1 VWQKKYKSMA
11 TEKQTTKNGKKNLAS
26 MLKAFDDVAFFRWEN
41 IVANMPYFLF
51 LVIIGI
57 FYIWNNHRSVRM
69 DREIRDLNTHLLEK
83 QYYYNATRDSLTRA
97 SRQSN
102 IADLV
107 DTLQMQELS
116 HPPYTIQVE
125 DGEY

>member
-1 VWQKKYKSMA
+1 MA

-26 MLKAFDDVAFFRWEN
+26 MLKSFDDVAFFRWEN
-41 IVANMPYFLF
+41 IVSNIPYFLF

-97 SRQSN
+97 SRQSS

-107 DTLQMQELS
+107 DTLKMQELS
-116 HPPYTIQVE
+116 HPPYTILVP